1 MTRVYMWI
9 TRWILWIICGFTQKK
24 RQTVQKWCII
34 AKEWMWTNHKSSTE
48 PVNEKVLRVQSMK
61 LRQHEVKA
69 ERNGD

>member
-9 TRWILWIICGFTQKK
+9 SRWILWIICGFTQKK